1 MQTHN
6 EYPKMMQ
13 HPHAKRGAT
22 QKLDPNVAD
31 RKSDWQGTPDK
42 FPPIL
47 VHNEDQEEQYL
58 AQGYWTMGASSPE
71 AFAAASASPIPAGH
85 VAQEYPKWV
94 KGELALD
101 ADHELEIMLKDSEE
115 SALETQGAALE
126 GDDPRQRGRPRK
138 AL

>member
-13 HPHAKRGAT
+13 HPHAKRGET

-42 FPPIL
+42 FPPVL

-58 AQGYWTMGASSPE
+58 AQGYWTMGTSSPE
-71 AFAAASASPIPAGH
+71 AFAAASASPMPADH

-94 KGELALD
+94 KGEMALD
-101 ADHELEIMLKDSEE
+101 ADHELEIMLRESEE
-115 SALETQGAALE
+115 SALEVQGAALE
-126 GDDPRQRGRPRK
+126 DDGPRQRGRPRK
-138 AL
+138 AV